1 MLPPGDIRRGTLRG
15 ARIALRRDR
24 ATCLERSLIVQR
36 WWASKGVALEVLVG
50 VRLPGIANDDDEAT
64 AHAWV
69 EHWDADCSDR
79 YAVIRRVPAPEG
91 KPPVVVA
98 DNPE

>member
-1 MLPPGDIRRGTLRG
+1 MLAPADVRRGTLRG
-15 ARIALRRDR
+15 ARAALRRDR

-50 VRLPGIANDDDEAT
+50 VRLPGAAASDGEAT

-69 EHWDADCSDR
+69 EHWDPDWSDR

-91 KPPVVVA
+91 TPPGT
-98 DNPE
+98 PRR